1 MFEATGLA
9 ARELAQK
16 LKAGLGKT
24 SLKAVPSSQEKFPKI
39 GINQRFLV
47 NTKAASI
54 KKRSEYDLFHR
65 PDEVVIV
72 E

>member
-24 SLKAVPSSQEKFPKI
+24 SLKAVPSSQEKLPRHPHRRVAILDFAQDAEPANEEMI
-39 GINQRFLV
+39 G
-47 NTKAASI
+47 A
-54 KKRSEYDLFHR
+54 
-65 PDEVVIV
+65 
-72 E
+72 

>member
-1 MFEATGLA
+1 MFEATGFA

-24 SLKAVPSSQEKFPKI
+24 SLKVVPSSQEKFPKI
-39 GINQRFLV
+39 QINKGILA
-47 NTKAASI
+47 NTQAVMI
-54 KKRSEYDLFHR
+54 ERRSEDDLFLR
-65 PDEVVIV
+65 PDDVVSV